1 MVVDGDS
8 LVAGVF
14 VCADMLVDAPVT
26 PPAAA
31 NTPLASGRAHSRR
44 IGRTTKQITMNETI
58 KRKEKKS
65 PFYNSYNK
73 STVSDNLTLYYL
85 FFAVPFPCTFWYPAL
100 KHLVLILAKR
110 SHKLC

>member
-31 NTPLASGRAHSRR
+31 NTPLASGRAYSRR
-44 IGRTTKQITMNETI
+44 TSRMTKQITMNETI
-58 KRKEKKS
+58 KRKEKKA
-65 PFYNSYNK
+65 P
-73 STVSDNLTLYYL
+73 STTPTTNLHYQ
-85 FFAVPFPCTFWYPAL
+85 
-100 KHLVLILAKR
+100 II
-110 SHKLC
+110 

>member
-44 IGRTTKQITMNETI
+44 IGRKTKQITMNETI
-58 KRKEKKS
+58 KRKEKKA
-65 PFYNSYNK
+65 P
-73 STVSDNLTLYYL
+73 STTPTTNLHYQ
-85 FFAVPFPCTFWYPAL
+85 
-100 KHLVLILAKR
+100 II
-110 SHKLC
+110 